1 MATKKSAPVKV
12 KSVKKAS
19 KPIAEKM
26 EGGPDLDRA
35 IKLVLELM
43 AIPGKSG
50 EEKGIS
56 EAIRKHLIAAG
67 AKPSQ
72 IRSDEVYKKSPL
84 PNGACGNL
92 VLDLPGTIPGPRRML
107 MAHLDTVPI
116 CVGCKPQR
124 EGEYVRSAKADTGLG
139 ADNRTGCA
147 VLLTTAREI
156 LTRKLP
162 HGPLTFCWFV
172 QEEVGLNGSRY
183 VDKKFLANPTMAFN
197 WDGGPAS
204 KMTIGATGGY
214 RMTIDVHGI
223 ASHAGVAPEWGVS
236 AIAIAGVAIADLHH
250 RSWHG
255 AVHKAGQHGTSNVG
269 VIQGGDATN
278 VVTDRVMLRAEARSH
293 DKDFREKIVQEI
305 EAAFTRAAATVRNS
319 SGACGSV
326 DIKGRLDYEA
336 FKLAD
341 DSPVILEAEKVIQ
354 SLGLDPVR
362 AISNGGLDANW
373 TSAHG
378 IPTVTMGA
386 GQMNPHMVTETLD
399 LSQFRLACQ
408 IALKLATGR

>member
-12 KSVKKAS
+12 KPAKKAS
-19 KPIAEKM
+19 KPEIIKV

-35 IKLVLELM
+35 IKLVLGLM

-72 IRSDEVYKKSPL
+72 IRSDEVFKKSPL
-84 PNGACGNL
+84 AGGACGNL

-124 EGEYVRSAKADTGLG
+124 EGEFVRSSKADTGLG

-156 LTRKLP
+156 LARKLP
-162 HGPLTFCWFV
+162 HGPLTFCWFA

-183 VDKKFLANPTMAFN
+183 VDKKFLANPVMAFN

-236 AIAIAGVAIADLHH
+236 AIAIAGVAIADLQH

-255 AVHKAGQHGTSNVG
+255 AVHKNGQHGTSNIG
-269 VIQGGDATN
+269 VISGGDATN
-278 VVTDRVMLRAEARSH
+278 VVTDRVTLRAEARSH
-293 DKDFREKIVQEI
+293 DKDFREKIVQEF

-326 DIKGRLDYEA
+326 EIKGRLDYEA

-354 SLGLDPVR
+354 SLGLETIR

-399 LSQFRLACQ
+399 LKQFRLACE
-408 IALKLATGR
+408 IALKIATGG

>member
-1 MATKKSAPVKV
+1 MSTKKPAAKKSKSAA
-12 KSVKKAS
+12 KSSSNGPSPDLAR
-19 KPIAEKM
+19 AEKF
-26 EGGPDLDRA
+26 
-35 IKLVLELM
+35 VLELM

-56 EAIRKHLIAAG
+56 EAIKKHLLSFG
-67 AKPSQ
+67 AKTSQ

-84 PNGACGNL
+84 PGGACGNL

-124 EGEYVRSAKADTGLG
+124 EGDFVRSAKKDTGLG

-147 VLLTTAREI
+147 VLLNTAREI

-183 VDKKFLANPTMAFN
+183 VDKKFLANPAMAFN

-214 RMTIDVHGI
+214 RMTIDVQGI

-255 AVHKAGQHGTSNVG
+255 AVHKNGQHGTSNIG
-269 VIQGGDATN
+269 VISGGDATN
-278 VVTDRVMLRAEARSH
+278 VVTDRVTLRAEARSH
-293 DKDFREKIVQEI
+293 EKDFREKIVQEI
-305 EAAFTRAAATVRNS
+305 EAAFARAATTVRNN

-326 DIKGRLDYEA
+326 TFNGRLDYEA

-341 DSPVILEAEKVIQ
+341 DSPVILEAESVINE
-354 SLGLDPVR
+354 LGLEPVR

-373 TSAHG
+373 ISAHG

-399 LSQFRLACQ
+399 LKQFRLACQ
-408 IALKLATGR
+408 IALKLAARD

>member
-1 MATKKSAPVKV
+1 MASKKSAPVKA
-12 KSVKKAS
+12 KSSKKS
-19 KPIAEKM
+19 IAPAQAKDAA
-26 EGGPDLDRA
+26 GPDLARA
-35 IKLVLELM
+35 EKLVLELM
-43 AIPGKSG
+43 GVPGKSG
-50 EEKGIS
+50 EEKGI
-56 EAIRKHLIAAG
+56 ADVIRKHLISFG
-67 AKPSQ
+67 AKPAQ
-72 IRSDEVYKKSPL
+72 IRSDEVFKKSPL
-84 PNGACGNL
+84 PGGACGNL
-92 VLDLPGTIPGPRRML
+92 VLDLPGTIAGPRRML

-124 EGEYVRSAKADTGLG
+124 EGDFVRSAKADTGLG
-139 ADNRTGCA
+139 ADNRSGCA
-147 VLLTTAREI
+147 VLLNTVREI

-223 ASHAGVAPEWGVS
+223 ASHAGVAPDWGVS

-255 AVHKAGQHGTSNVG
+255 AIHKAGHHGTSNIG

-278 VVTDRVMLRAEARSH
+278 VVTDRVFLRAEARSH
-293 DKDFREKIVQEI
+293 DKEFREKIVQEI
-305 EAAFTRAAATVRNS
+305 ESAFTRAAATVRNN

-326 DIKGRLDYEA
+326 HFDGRLDYEA
-336 FKLAD
+336 FKLAE
-341 DSPVILEAEKVIQ
+341 DSPVILEAENVIK

-373 TSAHG
+373 TSVHG

-386 GQMNPHMVTETLD
+386 GQMNPHMVTEALD
-399 LSQFRLACQ
+399 LRQFRLACQ
-408 IALKLATGR
+408 IALKLATS

>member
-1 MATKKSAPVKV
+1 MAAKKSSSAKPVKKV
-12 KSVKKAS
+12 AKKAS
-19 KPIAEKM
+19 SKSDAALN
-26 EGGPDLDRA
+26 LDRA
-35 IKLVLELM
+35 EKLVLELM
-43 AIPGKSG
+43 AVPGKSG
-50 EEKGIS
+50 EEKNI
-56 EAIRKHLIAAG
+56 AALIRKHLTAAG

-84 PNGACGNL
+84 PGGACGNL
-92 VLDLPGTIPGPRRML
+92 VLDLPGTLPGPRRML
-107 MAHLDTVPI
+107 MAHMDTVPI
-116 CVGCKPQR
+116 CVGCKPTR
-124 EGEYVRSAKADTGLG
+124 EGDYVRSAKADTGLG
-139 ADNRTGCA
+139 ADNRSGCA
-147 VLLTTAREI
+147 VLLTVAREI

-162 HGPLTFCWFV
+162 HPPLTFCWFV

-183 VDKKFLANPTMAFN
+183 VDKKFLGNPAMAFN
-197 WDGGPAS
+197 WDGGSAS
-204 KMTIGATGGY
+204 KMTVGATGGY

-255 AVHKAGQHGTSNVG
+255 AVHKSGQHGTCNIG

-278 VVTDRVMLRAEARSH
+278 VVTDRVMIRAEARSH
-293 DKDFREKIVQEI
+293 DKEFREKIVQEI
-305 EAAFTRAAATVRNS
+305 ESAFTRAAATVRNN

-326 DIKGRLDYEA
+326 EFQGRLDYEA
-336 FKLAD
+336 FKLD
-341 DSPVILEAEKVIQ
+341 DDAPVVLEAERVIR
-354 SLGLDPVR
+354 SFDLTPER

-386 GQMNPHMVTETLD
+386 GQMNPHMVTEALD
-399 LSQFRLACQ
+399 LEQYRLACQ
-408 IALKLATGR
+408 IALKLATGG